1 MDRVDQQRKKVFY
14 MIPPEMRSAYEKS
27 PLSFVYYQNVNGKA
41 VPVLVSEGF
50 CRSVGY
56 ERGLVLK
63 WLEAGLFERM
73 HPDDV
78 GVVSKVSADFLD
90 QKGPYDIV
98 FRCKLGEG
106 YQLLHGFGR
115 WQTMPDGTEYAVIGY
130 VNVTQTKE
138 GMFTVQEAYGLFQED
153 RFYTDSITGLPNLN
167 YLHEF
172 ASEKVNVILTEGG
185 TPVVVYADV
194 VAMKSYNNQYGFREG
209 NALLRLVASALKEQF
224 PEALVA
230 RGSDDQFIV
239 ITSLSDRDALAARL
253 DAANR
258 TVRQSALGN
267 TSGFLSGICVL
278 EEGEAVIEGIDH
290 AKLALK
296 RLGKDMSRSCT
307 FFFQADDDM
316 YWQNRYIIENF
327 DKALEQ
333 AWIKVYYQG
342 LYRVE
347 TQKIAAFEALARW
360 VDPVRGI
367 ISPGAFIPVLQ
378 DYHQLYRL
386 DLYMMEQVCREV
398 RVRHENGLTLLPI
411 SVNFS
416 RQDFDHADI
425 VAEMNGLYEKYGLEA
440 YVGKDCFIIEITEQD
455 VAHGT
460 EGFRRQLKQIR
471 ENGYRLWL
479 DDFGSGYSAINM
491 FSQFEFDRI
500 KYDMGL
506 LRHLDDNNGM
516 NRIILKQLVYVAKQ
530 LGIHTLVEGV
540 ETREQLDFVREIG
553 CDMAQGFYFY
563 RPESLDEIL
572 FRLRGGQK
580 VKPCET
586 REERLAFNRKWLE

>member
-1 MDRVDQQRKKVFY
+1 

-27 PLSFVYYQNVNGKA
+27 PLSFVYYQNVDGKA

-50 CRSVGY
+50 CRSAGY
-56 ERGLVLK
+56 DRGLVLK

-78 GVVSKVSADFLD
+78 GVVQRVSADFLD

-98 FRCKLGEG
+98 FRCKLGDR

-153 RFYTDSITGLPNLN
+153 RFDTDPRTGLPNRN

-172 ASEKVNVILTEGG
+172 ASEKANVILSEGG

-194 VAMKSYNNQYGFREG
+194 VAMQSYNNQYGFREG
-209 NALLRLVASALKEQF
+209 NELLRLVASALKEQF

-230 RGSDDQFIV
+230 RGADDQFVV
-239 ITSLSDRDALAARL
+239 ITNNPDRDALTARL
-253 DAANR
+253 DAANL
-258 TVRQSALGN
+258 TVRRCARGN

-278 EEGEAVIEGIDH
+278 EEGDAVVEGIDH
-290 AKLALK
+290 ARLALK
-296 RLGKDMSRSCT
+296 RLGKDISRSCA
-307 FFFQADDDM
+307 FFTQADDDM

-327 DKALEQ
+327 DRALEQ
-333 AWIKVYYQG
+333 GWIKVYYQG

-367 ISPGAFIPVLQ
+367 ISPGTFIPVLQ
-378 DYHQLYRL
+378 GYHQLYKL
-386 DLYMMEQVCREV
+386 DLYMLEQVCREV
-398 RVRHENGLTLLPI
+398 HVRRENGLQLLPV

-425 VAEMNGLYEKYGLEA
+425 VSAMEELYEKYDLAGH
-440 YVGKDCFIIEITEQD
+440 VDRDCFIIEITEQD
-455 VAHGT
+455 MALGT

-471 ENGYRLWL
+471 EKGYQLWL
-479 DDFGSGYSAINM
+479 DDFGSGYSAISL

-500 KYDMGL
+500 KFDMEL

-516 NRIILKQLVYVAKQ
+516 NRVILKELVFMAKQ
-530 LGIHTLVEGV
+530 LGLHTLVEGV
-540 ETREQLDFVREIG
+540 ETREQLAFVQEIG
-553 CDMAQGFYFY
+553 CELAQGFYFY

-572 FRLRGGQK
+572 FRLQGGQK

-586 REERLAFNRKWLE
+586 REERLAFRRRQIQ